1 MTGGLRNP
9 ACSCRLFVFT
19 PNATPQKNA
28 SEQEA
33 MMVSYTTES
42 IRNIALA
49 GHGAAGK
56 TMLVE
61 SILYHAGKLATPGA
75 VEKGNTVCDFD
86 PQEKAHQHSLDSAL
100 VNLDYQGAHIN
111 LIDTPGFPDFIGQA
125 LAVLP
130 AVETVAVVI
139 NAQSGIEAVTQR
151 LMERAVER
159 GQCRMIIVTKI
170 DAENLD
176 LPSLISQIQETFGR
190 ECLPIN
196 LPANNG
202 ASVVDCFFNPAGD
215 SDFSSVAATHSALI
229 DQVVEM
235 DEDLMAVYLEQGD
248 DLQPEQ
254 LHAPF
259 EKALR
264 EGHLIPICFVSART
278 GCGIKELLDIFVKL
292 LPNPLEGNPEP
303 FLKGEGAAAVELH
316 AVPDPKQHVIA
327 HVFKV
332 VIDPFIGKLGIFRIH
347 QGTITKDSQLLI
359 GDNRKPFKVSHLFHM
374 HGKEHPEVTSGI
386 PGDIC
391 AVAKIDDIHRD
402 VVLHDS
408 HHADEIRLRPLHFP
422 TPLFGLAIRA
432 ATRGD
437 EQKLSDTVHKLLE
450 EDPCLALEHNA
461 HTKQTVLRGLSDL
474 HLRLTLEKMQQRYNL
489 QVETQ
494 PPKIAYKET
503 VSQNAEGHHRHKKQ
517 TGGAGQFGEVFMRIE
532 PLPRDAG
539 FEFVSA
545 VVGGTIPTSFLP
557 AVEKGVREALQEG
570 ALAGYPMQD
579 VRAIAY
585 DGKYHPV
592 DSKEIAFVTA
602 GREAF
607 LDAVSKAKPIILE
620 PIVNLEVRTPGDC
633 VGAITGDL
641 SSRRGRIAGTDAAP
655 RGMSIIKAQV
665 PLAELDGYESQLK
678 SMTGGL
684 GSYNVE
690 LSHYDPAPSDIQ
702 QKLQTAHKKQQQD
715 G

>member
-1 MTGGLRNP
+1 
-9 ACSCRLFVFT
+9 
-19 PNATPQKNA
+19 
-28 SEQEA
+28 
-33 MMVSYTTES
+33 MVSYTTES

-56 TMLVE
+56 TTLVE
-61 SILYHAGKLATPGA
+61 SILHHAGKLPAPGA

-100 VNLDYQGAHIN
+100 VNLDYHDAHIN
-111 LIDTPGFPDFIGQA
+111 LIDTPGFPDFLGQA
-125 LAVLP
+125 IAVLP

-139 NAQSGIEAVTQR
+139 NAQTGIESVTQR
-151 LMERAVER
+151 IMERAGER
-159 GQCRMIIVTKI
+159 GQCRMIVVNKI
-170 DAENLD
+170 DAENLN
-176 LPSLISQIQETFGR
+176 LAGLVSQIQDSFGK

-196 LPANNG
+196 LPAKGG
-202 ASVVDCFFNPAGD
+202 AEVVDCFFNPVGD
-215 SDFSSVAATHSALI
+215 SDFSSVANAHSALI

-235 DEDLMAVYLEQGD
+235 DEELMALYLDQGE
-248 DLQPEQ
+248 DLQPNQ

-278 GCGIKELLDIFVKL
+278 GAGVKELLDVFVKL
-292 LPNPLEGNPEP
+292 LPNPTEGTPEP
-303 FLKGEGAAAVELH
+303 FLKGEGKTQQVYPA
-316 AVPDPKQHVIA
+316 PDPQQHVIA

-332 VIDPFIGKLGIFRIH
+332 VIDPFIGKLGIFRIY
-347 QGTITKDSQLLI
+347 QGTLNKDNQLYI
-359 GDNRKPFKVSHLFHM
+359 GDGRKPFKVSHLFHL
-374 HGKEHPEVTSGI
+374 HGKEHPEVMAGI

-391 AVAKIDDIHRD
+391 AVAKVDDIHRS

-408 HHADEIRLRPLHFP
+408 HDDDQIHPPPLRFP

-461 HTKQTVLRGLSDL
+461 HTKETVLRGLSDL
-474 HLRLTLEKMQQRYNL
+474 HLRITLEKMQQRYNL
-489 QVETQ
+489 QVETK

-517 TGGAGQFGEVFMRIE
+517 TGGAGQFGEVYMRIE

-539 FEFVSA
+539 FEFVSE

-570 ALAGYPMQD
+570 AIAGYPMQD

-592 DSKEIAFVTA
+592 DSKEIAFITA

-607 LDAVSKAKPIILE
+607 LDAVSKAKPLVLE
-620 PIVNLEVRTPGDC
+620 PIVNLQVRTPADS

-641 SSRRGRIAGTDAAP
+641 SSRRGRIAGTDAGP
-655 RGMSIIKAQV
+655 RGMSIINAQV
-665 PLAELDGYESQLK
+665 PLAELEGYESQLK
-678 SMTGGL
+678 SMTGGH
-684 GSYNVE
+684 GSYNIE
-690 LSHYDPAPSDIQ
+690 LSHYDPVPGDIQ
-702 QKLQTAHKKQQQD
+702 QKLQAAHKKQQEN
-715 G
+715 

>member
-1 MTGGLRNP
+1 
-9 ACSCRLFVFT
+9 
-19 PNATPQKNA
+19 
-28 SEQEA
+28 
-33 MMVSYTTES
+33 MVSYTTES
-42 IRNIALA
+42 IRNIALV
-49 GHGAAGK
+49 GHATAGK
-56 TMLVE
+56 TTLVE
-61 SILYHAGKLATPGA
+61 AILHHAGKLSAPGT

-86 PQEKAHQHSLDSAL
+86 PQEKTHQHSLDAAL
-100 VNLDYQGAHIN
+100 VHLDYQDTHIN

-125 LAVLP
+125 IAVLP

-139 NAQSGIEAVTQR
+139 NAQTGIEAVTQR
-151 LMERAVER
+151 MMERAAAR
-159 GQCRMIIVTKI
+159 RLCRMIVVNKI
-170 DAENLD
+170 DAENVD
-176 LPSLISQIQETFGR
+176 LPGLLDQIQETFGK

-196 LPANNG
+196 LPAKQG
-202 ASVVDCFFNPAGD
+202 ATVVDCFFNPSGD
-215 SDFSSVAATHSALI
+215 SDFSSVAAAHSALI
-229 DQVVEM
+229 DQVVEV
-235 DEDLMAVYLEQGD
+235 DEDLMTLYLEQGE

-254 LHAPF
+254 LHEPF

-278 GCGIKELLDIFVKL
+278 GAGLEDLLDTFTRL
-292 LPNPLEGNPEP
+292 LPNPTEGNPEP
-303 FLKGEGAAAVELH
+303 LIKEDGESIEELH
-316 AVPDPKQHVIA
+316 AIPDPQQHVVA

-332 VIDPFIGKLGIFRIH
+332 LIDPFIGKLGIFRIH
-347 QGTITKDSQLLI
+347 QGTITKDSQLFI
-359 GDNRKPFKVSHLFHM
+359 GDGRKPFKVSHLFQL
-374 HGKEHPEVTSGI
+374 HGKEHPEIATGI

-408 HHADEIRLRPLHFP
+408 HDEDQIHLQPLRFP

-437 EQKLSDTVHKLLE
+437 EQKLSDTLHKLLE
-450 EDPCLALEHNA
+450 EDPCLALEHNT
-461 HTKQTVLRGLSDL
+461 HTKETVLRGLSDL
-474 HLRLTLEKMQQRYNL
+474 HLRITLEKMQQRYNL
-489 QVETQ
+489 HVETK

-503 VSQNAEGHHRHKKQ
+503 IGQNAEGHHRHKKQ

-545 VVGGTIPTSFLP
+545 VVGGTIPTSLLP

-570 ALAGYPMQD
+570 AVAGYPMQD

-607 LDAVSKAKPIILE
+607 LDAVSKAKPIVLE
-620 PIVNLEVRTPGDC
+620 PIVNLEVRAPADC

-641 SSRRGRIAGTDAAP
+641 SSRRGRIAGTDAGP
-655 RGMSIIKAQV
+655 RGMSVINAQV

-678 SMTGGL
+678 SMTGGH
-684 GSYNVE
+684 GSYNIE
-690 LSHYDPAPSDIQ
+690 LSHYDPVPTDIQ
-702 QKLQTAHKKQQQD
+702 QKLQALYQKEKQES
-715 G
+715 

>member
-1 MTGGLRNP
+1 
-9 ACSCRLFVFT
+9 
-19 PNATPQKNA
+19 
-28 SEQEA
+28 
-33 MMVSYTTES
+33 MVTYTTES

-56 TMLVE
+56 TTLVE
-61 SILYHAGKLATPGA
+61 SILFHASKLATPGA
-75 VEKGNTVCDFD
+75 VERGNTVCDFD
-86 PQEKAHQHSLDSAL
+86 PQEKAHQHSLDAAL
-100 VNLDYQGAHIN
+100 VNLDHHGAHIN

-125 LAVLP
+125 LAALP

-139 NAQSGIEAVTQR
+139 NAQTGVEAVTQR
-151 LMERAVER
+151 LMERATER
-159 GQCRMIIVTKI
+159 RQCRMIIVNKI

-176 LPSLISQIQETFGR
+176 LPGLLEQIQETFGR

-196 LPANNG
+196 LPANNA
-202 ASVVDCFFNPAGD
+202 ASVVDCFFNPSGD
-215 SDFSSVAATHSALI
+215 ADFSSVAAAHSALI

-235 DEDLMAVYLEQGD
+235 DEDLMTLYLEQGEV
-248 DLQPEQ
+248 QPDQ

-278 GCGIKELLDIFVKL
+278 GAGVKDLLEIFVKL

-303 FLKGEGAAAVELH
+303 FLKGEGGHVEELAAI
-316 AVPDPKQHVIA
+316 PDPNQPAIA

-332 VIDPFIGKLGIFRIH
+332 LIDPFIGKLGIFRIH
-347 QGTITKDSQLLI
+347 QGTITKESQLFI
-359 GDNRKPFKVSHLFHM
+359 GDNRKPFKVNHLFQM
-374 HGKEHPEVTSGI
+374 HGKEHPEVAAGI

-402 VVLHDS
+402 VVLHDAQDDNQL
-408 HHADEIRLRPLHFP
+408 HLRPLHFP

-450 EDPCLALEHNA
+450 EDPCLSLEHNT

-474 HLRLTLEKMQQRYNL
+474 HLRITLEKMQQRYNL

-503 VSQNAEGHHRHKKQ
+503 ISQNAEGHHRHKKQ

-570 ALAGYPMQD
+570 AIAGYPMQD

-607 LDAVSKAKPIILE
+607 LDAVSKAKPIVLE
-620 PIVNLEVRTPGDC
+620 PIVNLEVRAPGDC

-641 SSRRGRIAGTDAAP
+641 SSRRGRIAGTDAGP

-665 PLAELDGYESQLK
+665 PMAELDGYESQLK

-684 GSYNVE
+684 GSYGVE
-690 LSHYDPAPSDIQ
+690 LSHYDPVPADIQ
-702 QKLQTAHKKQQQD
+702 QKLHSVYKKQQES
-715 G
+715 

>member
-1 MTGGLRNP
+1 
-9 ACSCRLFVFT
+9 
-19 PNATPQKNA
+19 
-28 SEQEA
+28 
-33 MMVSYTTES
+33 MVSYTTES
-42 IRNIALA
+42 IRNIALV
-49 GHGAAGK
+49 GHGVAGK
-56 TMLVE
+56 TTLVE
-61 SILYHAGKLATPGA
+61 SILYHAGKLAAPGA

-86 PQEKAHQHSLDSAL
+86 PQEKMHQHSLDTAL
-100 VNLDYQGAHIN
+100 ACFDHAGIHVN

-125 LAVLP
+125 IAVLP

-139 NAQSGIEAVTQR
+139 NAQTGIEAVTQR
-151 LMERAVER
+151 LMERAAER
-159 GQCRMIIVTKI
+159 QQCRMIIVNKI
-170 DAENLD
+170 DAENVD
-176 LPSLISQIQETFGR
+176 LPGLVEQIQDTFGR

-196 LPANNG
+196 LPAQNST
-202 ASVVDCFFNPAGD
+202 SVVDCFFNPAGN

-235 DEDLMAVYLEQGD
+235 DEDLMALYLEQGE

-278 GCGIKELLDIFVKL
+278 GTGVRELLDVFAHL
-292 LPNPLEGNPEP
+292 LPNPTEGNPEP
-303 FLKGEGAAAVELH
+303 FLKGESAEELH
-316 AVPDPKQHVIA
+316 AIPDPQQHVIA

-347 QGTITKDSQLLI
+347 QGTITKDSSLFI
-359 GDNRKPFKVSHLFHM
+359 GDGRKPFKVSHLFQI
-374 HGKEHPEVTSGI
+374 HGKEHPEIAAGV

-408 HHADEIRLRPLHFP
+408 HDEDQIHIRPLHFP
-422 TPLFGLAIRA
+422 VPLFGLAIRA

-437 EQKLSDTVHKLLE
+437 EQKLSDTIHKLLE
-450 EDPCLALEHNA
+450 EDPCLSLEHNA
-461 HTKQTVLRGLSDL
+461 HTKETVLRGLSEL
-474 HLRLTLEKMQQRYNL
+474 HLRMTLEKMQQRYNL
-489 QVETQ
+489 HVETK

-503 VSQNAEGHHRHKKQ
+503 ISQGAEGHHRHKKQ

-539 FEFVSA
+539 FEFVSE

-570 ALAGYPMQD
+570 AVAGYPMQD

-607 LDAVSKAKPIILE
+607 LDAVSKARPIVLE
-620 PIVNLEVRTPGDC
+620 PIVNLDVRAPADC
-633 VGAITGDL
+633 VGTITGDL
-641 SSRRGRIAGTDAAP
+641 SSRRGRIAGTDAGP
-655 RGMSIIKAQV
+655 RGLSIIKAQV
-665 PLAELDGYESQLK
+665 PLAELEGYESQLK

-684 GSYNVE
+684 GSYSIE
-690 LSHYDPAPSDIQ
+690 LSHYDPVPGDIQ
-702 QKLQTAHKKQQQD
+702 QKLHALYQKQLES
-715 G
+715 

>member
-1 MTGGLRNP
+1 
-9 ACSCRLFVFT
+9 
-19 PNATPQKNA
+19 
-28 SEQEA
+28 

-42 IRNIALA
+42 IRNIALV
-49 GHGAAGK
+49 GHGASGK
-56 TMLVE
+56 TTLVE
-61 SILYHAGKLATPGA
+61 SILHQIGKLPAPGS

-86 PQEKAHQHSLDSAL
+86 PQEKVHQHSLDSAL
-100 VNLDYQGAHIN
+100 VHFDCSGARIN
-111 LIDTPGFPDFIGQA
+111 LIDTPGFADFLGQA
-125 LAVLP
+125 IAVLP

-139 NAQSGIEAVTQR
+139 NAQTGIEAITQR
-151 LMERAVER
+151 IMERASER
-159 GQCRMIIVTKI
+159 RQCRMIIVNKI

-176 LPSLISQIQETFGR
+176 LAGLVGQIQEGFGK

-196 LPANNG
+196 LPAGGG
-202 ASVVDCFFNPAGD
+202 ARVVDCFFNPAGD
-215 SDFSSVAATHSALI
+215 SDFSSVASAHSALI

-235 DEDLMAVYLEQGD
+235 DEELMALYLDQGE

-278 GCGIKELLDIFVKL
+278 GAGVKELLDIFVKL
-292 LPNPLEGNPEP
+292 LPNPTEANPEP
-303 FLKGEGAAAVELH
+303 FLKGAANPELLH
-316 AVPDPKQHVIA
+316 CAPDPGKHLVA

-332 VIDPFIGKLGIFRIH
+332 LIDPFIGKLGIFRIH
-347 QGTITKDSQLLI
+347 QGTLNKDSQLYI
-359 GDNRKPFKVSHLFHM
+359 GDGRKPFKVSHLFHV
-374 HGKEHPEVTSGI
+374 HGKEHPEVTTGI

-391 AVAKIDDIHRD
+391 AVAKVDEIHRG

-408 HHADEIRLRPLHFP
+408 HDEDQIQPSPLRFP
-422 TPLFGLAIRA
+422 IPLFGLAIRA

-437 EQKLSDTVHKLLE
+437 EQKLSDTVNKLLE
-450 EDPCLALEHNA
+450 EDPCLTLEHNT
-461 HTKQTVLRGLSDL
+461 HTKETVLRGLSDL
-474 HLRLTLEKMQQRYNL
+474 HLRITLEKMQQRYNL
-489 QVETQ
+489 QVETK

-503 VSQNAEGHHRHKKQ
+503 VSQKAEGHHRHKKQ

-570 ALAGYPMQD
+570 AIAGYPMQD

-592 DSKEIAFVTA
+592 DSKEIAFITA

-607 LDAVSKAKPIILE
+607 LDAVSKAKAIVLE
-620 PIVNLEVRTPGDC
+620 PIVNLEVRTPADS

-641 SSRRGRIAGTDAAP
+641 SSRRGRIAGTDAGP
-655 RGMSIIKAQV
+655 RGMSIINAQV
-665 PLAELDGYESQLK
+665 PLAELEGYESQLK
-678 SMTGGL
+678 SMTGGH
-684 GSYNVE
+684 GAYSIE
-690 LSHYDPAPSDIQ
+690 LSHYDPVPGDIQ
-702 QKLQTAHKKQQQD
+702 QKLQAAYKKQQES
-715 G
+715 

>member
-1 MTGGLRNP
+1 MI
-9 ACSCRLFVFT
+9 
-19 PNATPQKNA
+19 
-28 SEQEA
+28 
-33 MMVSYTTES
+33 SYTTES
-42 IRNIALA
+42 IRNIALT

-56 TMLVE
+56 TTLVE
-61 SILYHAGKLATPGA
+61 SILYHAGKLAALGA

-86 PQEKAHQHSLDSAL
+86 PQEKVHQHSLDAAL
-100 VNLDYQGAHIN
+100 VNFDYQGAHIN
-111 LIDTPGFPDFIGQA
+111 LIDTPGFTDFIGQA
-125 LAVLP
+125 IAVLP
-130 AVETVAVVI
+130 AVETVALVI
-139 NAQSGIEAVTQR
+139 NAQTGIEAMTQR
-151 LMERAVER
+151 MMERAAER
-159 GQCRMIIVTKI
+159 RQCRMIIINKI

-176 LPSLISQIQETFGR
+176 LPGLLSQIQDSFGK

-196 LPANNG
+196 LPANGG
-202 ASVVDCFFNPAGD
+202 AGVVDCFFNPAGD
-215 SDFSSVAATHSALI
+215 SDFSSVAAAHSALI

-248 DLQPEQ
+248 DLQPDQ

-278 GCGIKELLDIFVKL
+278 GAGVKELLNIFAKL

-303 FLKGEGAAAVELH
+303 LVKGDGAVIEEFPAI
-316 AVPDPKQHVIA
+316 PDPKQHAVA

-332 VIDPFIGKLGIFRIH
+332 LIDPFIGKLGIFRIH
-347 QGTITKDSQLLI
+347 QGSITKDSQLLI
-359 GDNRKPFKVSHLFHM
+359 GDGRKPFKVNHLFQL
-374 HGKEHPEVTSGI
+374 HGKEHPEIAIGI

-391 AVAKIDDIHRD
+391 AVAKVDEIHRD
-402 VVLHDS
+402 VVLHES
-408 HHADEIRLRPLHFP
+408 HDEDEIHLRPSRFP

-450 EDPCLALEHNA
+450 EDPCLALEHNT
-461 HTKQTVLRGLSDL
+461 HTKETVLRGLSDL
-474 HLRLTLEKMQQRYNL
+474 HLRLTLEKMQQRYNI
-489 QVETQ
+489 QVETK

-503 VSQNAEGHHRHKKQ
+503 IGQMAEGHHRHKKQ
-517 TGGAGQFGEVFMRIE
+517 TGGAGQFGEVYLRVE
-532 PLPRDAG
+532 PLPRNAG

-570 ALAGYPMQD
+570 VIAGYPVQD
-579 VRAIAY
+579 VRAIAT

-592 DSKEIAFVTA
+592 DSKEIAFITA

-607 LDAVSKAKPIILE
+607 FDAVAKARPLVLE
-620 PIVNLEVRTPGDC
+620 PIVNLEVRTPADC
-633 VGAITGDL
+633 VGGITGDL
-641 SSRRGRIAGTDAAP
+641 SSRRGRIAGTDAGP

-678 SMTGGL
+678 SMTGGH
-684 GSYNVE
+684 GSYSVE
-690 LSHYDPAPSDIQ
+690 LSHYDPVPGDIQ
-702 QKLQTAHKKQQQD
+702 QKLQAAYKKQQQE

>member
-1 MTGGLRNP
+1 
-9 ACSCRLFVFT
+9 
-19 PNATPQKNA
+19 
-28 SEQEA
+28 
-33 MMVSYTTES
+33 MVSYTTES
-42 IRNIALA
+42 IRNIALV
-49 GHGAAGK
+49 GHATAGK
-56 TMLVE
+56 TTLVE
-61 SILYHAGKLATPGA
+61 AILHHAGKLSAPGT

-86 PQEKAHQHSLDSAL
+86 PQEKTHQHSLDAAL
-100 VNLDYQGAHIN
+100 VNLDYQDTHIN

-125 LAVLP
+125 IAVLP

-139 NAQSGIEAVTQR
+139 NAQTGIEAVTQR
-151 LMERAVER
+151 MMERAAAR
-159 GQCRMIIVTKI
+159 RLCRMIVVNKI
-170 DAENLD
+170 DAENVD
-176 LPSLISQIQETFGR
+176 LPGLLDQIQETFGK

-196 LPANNG
+196 LPAKQG
-202 ASVVDCFFNPAGD
+202 ATVVDCFFNPSGD
-215 SDFSSVAATHSALI
+215 SDFSSVAAAHSALI
-229 DQVVEM
+229 DQVVEV
-235 DEDLMAVYLEQGD
+235 DEDLMTLYLEQGE

-254 LHAPF
+254 LHEPF

-278 GCGIKELLDIFVKL
+278 GAGLEDLLDTFTRL
-292 LPNPLEGNPEP
+292 LPNPTEGNPEP
-303 FLKGEGAAAVELH
+303 LLKGDGESVEELH
-316 AVPDPKQHVIA
+316 AIPDPQQHVVA

-332 VIDPFIGKLGIFRIH
+332 LIDPFIGKLGIFRIH
-347 QGTITKDSQLLI
+347 QGTITKDSQLFI
-359 GDNRKPFKVSHLFHM
+359 GDSRKPFKVSHLFQL
-374 HGKEHPEVTSGI
+374 HGKEHPEIATGI

-408 HHADEIRLRPLHFP
+408 HDEDKTHLQPLRFP

-437 EQKLSDTVHKLLE
+437 EQKLSDTLHKLLE
-450 EDPCLALEHNA
+450 EDPCLALEHNT
-461 HTKQTVLRGLSDL
+461 HTKETVLRGLSDL
-474 HLRLTLEKMQQRYNL
+474 HLRITLEKMQQRYNL
-489 QVETQ
+489 HVETK

-503 VSQNAEGHHRHKKQ
+503 IGQNAEGHHRHKKQ

-545 VVGGTIPTSFLP
+545 VVGGTIPTSLLP

-570 ALAGYPMQD
+570 AVAGYPMQD

-607 LDAVSKAKPIILE
+607 LDAVSKAKPIVLE
-620 PIVNLEVRTPGDC
+620 PIVNLEVRAPADC

-641 SSRRGRIAGTDAAP
+641 SSRRGRIAGTDAGP
-655 RGMSIIKAQV
+655 RGMSVINAQV

-678 SMTGGL
+678 SMTGGH
-684 GSYNVE
+684 GSYNIE
-690 LSHYDPAPSDIQ
+690 LSHYDPVPTDIQ
-702 QKLQTAHKKQQQD
+702 QKLQALYQKEKQES
-715 G
+715 

>member
-1 MTGGLRNP
+1 
-9 ACSCRLFVFT
+9 
-19 PNATPQKNA
+19 
-28 SEQEA
+28 
-33 MMVSYTTES
+33 MVSYTTES
-42 IRNIALA
+42 IRNIALV
-49 GHGAAGK
+49 GHGASGK
-56 TMLVE
+56 TTLVE
-61 SILYHAGKLATPGA
+61 SILHQIGKLPAPGS

-86 PQEKAHQHSLDSAL
+86 PQEKVHQHSLDSAL
-100 VNLDYQGAHIN
+100 VHFDCSGARIN
-111 LIDTPGFPDFIGQA
+111 LIDTPGFADFLGQA
-125 LAVLP
+125 IAVLP

-139 NAQSGIEAVTQR
+139 NAQTGIEAITQR
-151 LMERAVER
+151 IMERASER
-159 GQCRMIIVTKI
+159 RQCRMIIVNKI

-176 LPSLISQIQETFGR
+176 LAGLVGQIQEGFGK

-196 LPANNG
+196 LPAGGG
-202 ASVVDCFFNPAGD
+202 ARVVDCFFNPAGD
-215 SDFSSVAATHSALI
+215 SDFSSVASAHSALI

-235 DEDLMAVYLEQGD
+235 DEELMALYLDQGE

-278 GCGIKELLDIFVKL
+278 GAGVKELLDIFVKL
-292 LPNPLEGNPEP
+292 LPNPTEANPEP
-303 FLKGEGAAAVELH
+303 FLKGAANPELLH
-316 AVPDPKQHVIA
+316 CAPDPGKHLVA

-332 VIDPFIGKLGIFRIH
+332 LIDPFIGKLGIFRIH
-347 QGTITKDSQLLI
+347 QGTLNKDSQLYI
-359 GDNRKPFKVSHLFHM
+359 GDGRKPFKVSHLFHV
-374 HGKEHPEVTSGI
+374 HGKEHPEVTTGI

-391 AVAKIDDIHRD
+391 AVAKVDEIHRG

-408 HHADEIRLRPLHFP
+408 HDEDQIQPSPLRFP
-422 TPLFGLAIRA
+422 IPLFGLAIRA

-437 EQKLSDTVHKLLE
+437 EQKLSDTVNKLLE
-450 EDPCLALEHNA
+450 EDPCLTLEHNT
-461 HTKQTVLRGLSDL
+461 HTKETVLRGLSDL
-474 HLRLTLEKMQQRYNL
+474 HLRITLEKMQQRYNL
-489 QVETQ
+489 QVETK

-503 VSQNAEGHHRHKKQ
+503 VSQKAEGHHRHKKQ

-570 ALAGYPMQD
+570 AIAGYPMQD

-592 DSKEIAFVTA
+592 DSKEIAFITA

-607 LDAVSKAKPIILE
+607 LDAVSKAKAIVLE
-620 PIVNLEVRTPGDC
+620 PIVNLEVRTPADS

-641 SSRRGRIAGTDAAP
+641 SSRRGRIAGTDAGP
-655 RGMSIIKAQV
+655 RGMSIINAQV
-665 PLAELDGYESQLK
+665 PLAELEGYESQLK
-678 SMTGGL
+678 SMTGGH
-684 GSYNVE
+684 GAYSIE
-690 LSHYDPAPSDIQ
+690 LSHYDPVPGDIQ
-702 QKLQTAHKKQQQD
+702 QKLQAAYKKQQES
-715 G
+715 

>member
-1 MTGGLRNP
+1 
-9 ACSCRLFVFT
+9 
-19 PNATPQKNA
+19 
-28 SEQEA
+28 
-33 MMVSYTTES
+33 MVSYTTES
-42 IRNIALA
+42 IRNIALV
-49 GHGAAGK
+49 GHATAGK
-56 TMLVE
+56 TTLVE
-61 SILYHAGKLATPGA
+61 AILHHAGKLSAPGT

-86 PQEKAHQHSLDSAL
+86 PQEKTHQHSLDAAL
-100 VNLDYQGAHIN
+100 VNLDYQDTHIN

-125 LAVLP
+125 IAVLP
-130 AVETVAVVI
+130 SVETVAVVI
-139 NAQSGIEAVTQR
+139 NAQTGIEAVTQR
-151 LMERAVER
+151 MMERAAAR
-159 GQCRMIIVTKI
+159 RLCRMIVVNKI
-170 DAENLD
+170 DAENVD
-176 LPSLISQIQETFGR
+176 LPGLLDQIQETFGK

-196 LPANNG
+196 LPAKQG
-202 ASVVDCFFNPAGD
+202 ATVVDCFFNPSGD
-215 SDFSSVAATHSALI
+215 SDFSSVAAAHSALI
-229 DQVVEM
+229 DQVVEV
-235 DEDLMAVYLEQGD
+235 DEDLMTLYLEQGE

-254 LHAPF
+254 LHEPF

-278 GCGIKELLDIFVKL
+278 GAGLEDLLDTFTRL
-292 LPNPLEGNPEP
+292 LPNPTEGNPEP
-303 FLKGEGAAAVELH
+303 LLKGDGESVEELH
-316 AVPDPKQHVIA
+316 AIPDPQQHVVA

-332 VIDPFIGKLGIFRIH
+332 LIDPFIGKLGIFRIH
-347 QGTITKDSQLLI
+347 QGTITKDSQLFI
-359 GDNRKPFKVSHLFHM
+359 GDGRKPFKVSHLFQL
-374 HGKEHPEVTSGI
+374 HGKEHPEIATGI

-408 HHADEIRLRPLHFP
+408 HDEDQIHLQPLRFP

-437 EQKLSDTVHKLLE
+437 EQKLSDTLHKLLE
-450 EDPCLALEHNA
+450 EDPCLALEHNT
-461 HTKQTVLRGLSDL
+461 HTKETVLRGLSDL
-474 HLRLTLEKMQQRYNL
+474 HLRITLEKMQQRYNL
-489 QVETQ
+489 HVETK

-503 VSQNAEGHHRHKKQ
+503 IGQNAEGHHRHKKQ

-545 VVGGTIPTSFLP
+545 VVGGTIPTSLLP

-570 ALAGYPMQD
+570 AVAGYPMQD

-607 LDAVSKAKPIILE
+607 LDAVSKAKPIVLE
-620 PIVNLEVRTPGDC
+620 PIVNLEVRAPADC

-641 SSRRGRIAGTDAAP
+641 SSRRGRIAGTDAGP
-655 RGMSIIKAQV
+655 RGMSVINAQV

-678 SMTGGL
+678 SMTGGH
-684 GSYNVE
+684 GSYNIE
-690 LSHYDPAPSDIQ
+690 LSHYDPVPPDIQ
-702 QKLQTAHKKQQQD
+702 QKLQALYQKEKQES
-715 G
+715 

>member
-1 MTGGLRNP
+1 
-9 ACSCRLFVFT
+9 
-19 PNATPQKNA
+19 
-28 SEQEA
+28 
-33 MMVSYTTES
+33 MVSYPTES
-42 IRNIALA
+42 IRNIALL

-56 TMLVE
+56 TTLVE
-61 SILYHAGKLATPGA
+61 SILYHAGKLPALGT

-86 PQEKAHQHSLDSAL
+86 PQEKTHQHSLDSAL
-100 VNLDYQGAHIN
+100 VNFDYNGAHVN
-111 LIDTPGFPDFIGQA
+111 LIDTPGFPDFFGQA
-125 LAVLP
+125 IAVLP
-130 AVETVAVVI
+130 AVETAAVVV
-139 NAQSGIEAVTQR
+139 NAQTGLEAITQR
-151 LMERAVER
+151 AMERAGER
-159 GQCRMIIVTKI
+159 QQCRMIIINKI
-170 DAENLD
+170 DAENVD
-176 LPSLISQIQETFGR
+176 LAGLLRQIQDTFGK

-196 LPANNG
+196 LPAG
-202 ASVVDCFFNPAGD
+202 GGTRVVDCFFNPAGE
-215 SDFSSVAATHSALI
+215 SDFSDVATAHSALI
-229 DQVVEM
+229 DQVVEV
-235 DEDLMAVYLEQGD
+235 DEELMALYLEQGA
-248 DLQPEQ
+248 DLQPAQ

-264 EGHLIPICFVSART
+264 EGHLIPVCFVSART
-278 GCGIKELLDIFVKL
+278 GAGVKELLDIFTHL
-292 LPNPLEGNPEP
+292 LPNPTEGNPEP
-303 FLKGEGAAAVELH
+303 FLKGSGDAVQEIYPTPNPQQH
-316 AVPDPKQHVIA
+316 AVA

-332 VIDPFIGKLGIFRIH
+332 LIDPFIGKLGIFRIY
-347 QGTITKDSQLLI
+347 QGTITKDSQLFI
-359 GDNRKPFKVSHLFHM
+359 GDGRKPFKVNHLFHI
-374 HGKEHPEVTSGI
+374 HGKEHPEVAVGI
-386 PGDIC
+386 PGDLC
-391 AVAKIDDIHRD
+391 AVAKVDDIHRN
-402 VVLHDS
+402 VILHDS
-408 HHADEIRLRPLHFP
+408 HDEDEIHPSSMRFP

-437 EQKLSDTVHKLLE
+437 EQKLSDTVNKLLE

-461 HTKQTVLRGLSDL
+461 HTKETVLRGVSDL
-474 HLRLTLEKMQQRYNL
+474 HLRITLEKMQQRYNL
-489 QVETQ
+489 HVETK

-503 VSQNAEGHHRHKKQ
+503 ISQNAEGHHRHKKQ

-570 ALAGYPMQD
+570 AIAGYPLQD

-607 LDAVSKAKPIILE
+607 LDAVSKARPLILE
-620 PIVNLEVRTPGDC
+620 PIVNLEVRSPADC

-641 SSRRGRIAGTDAAP
+641 SSRRGRIAGTDAGP
-655 RGMSIIKAQV
+655 RGMSIINAQV

-678 SMTGGL
+678 SMTGGH
-684 GSYNVE
+684 GSYNIE
-690 LSHYDPAPSDIQ
+690 LSHYDPVPGDIQ
-702 QKLQTAHKKQQQD
+702 QKLQAAHKKQQQE

>member
-1 MTGGLRNP
+1 
-9 ACSCRLFVFT
+9 
-19 PNATPQKNA
+19 
-28 SEQEA
+28 
-33 MMVSYTTES
+33 MVSYTTES
-42 IRNIALA
+42 IRNIALV

-56 TMLVE
+56 TTLAE
-61 SILYHAGKLATPGA
+61 SILFHAGKLATPGA

-86 PQEKAHQHSLDSAL
+86 PQEKAHQHSLDAAL
-100 VNLDYQGAHIN
+100 VHLDYNDTHIN
-111 LIDTPGFPDFIGQA
+111 LIDTPGFPDFMGQA

-139 NAQSGIEAVTQR
+139 NAQSGIEALTQR
-151 LMERAVER
+151 MMERAAER
-159 GQCRMIIVTKI
+159 RQCRMIIVNKI

-176 LPSLISQIQETFGR
+176 LPALVEQIQETFGR

-196 LPANNG
+196 LPTQG
-202 ASVVDCFFNPAGD
+202 GTGVVDCFFNPAGA
-215 SDFSSVAATHSALI
+215 SDFSSVADAHSALI

-235 DEDLMAVYLEQGD
+235 DEELMALYLEQGE

-254 LHAPF
+254 LHGPF

-264 EGHLIPICFVSART
+264 EGHLIPICFVSARS
-278 GCGIKELLDIFVKL
+278 GAGIKELLDVFVKL

-303 FLKGEGAAAVELH
+303 FLKGDGDQAVELT
-316 AVPDPKQHVIA
+316 ALPDPNQHVIA

-332 VIDPFIGKLGIFRIH
+332 LIDPFIGKLGIFRIH
-347 QGTITKDSQLLI
+347 QGTITKDSQLFI
-359 GDNRKPFKVSHLFHM
+359 GDGRKPFKVSHLFQV
-374 HGKEHPEVTSGI
+374 HGKEHPEVAAGI

-408 HHADEIRLRPLHFP
+408 HDEDQLYLRPLHFP

-432 ATRGD
+432 AARGD
-437 EQKLSDTVHKLLE
+437 EQKLSDTVNKLLE
-450 EDPCLALEHNA
+450 EDPCLSLEHNT

-474 HLRLTLEKMQQRYNL
+474 HLRITLEKMQQRYNL
-489 QVETQ
+489 HVETQ

-570 ALAGYPMQD
+570 AIAGYPMQD

-620 PIVNLEVRTPGDC
+620 PIVNLEVRAPGDC

-641 SSRRGRIAGTDAAP
+641 SSRRGRIAGTDAGP
-655 RGMSIIKAQV
+655 RGISIIKAQA

-684 GSYNVE
+684 GSYSVE
-690 LSHYDPAPSDIQ
+690 LSHYDPVPADIQ
-702 QKLQTAHKKQQQD
+702 QKLHSAYKKQQES
-715 G
+715 

>member
-1 MTGGLRNP
+1 
-9 ACSCRLFVFT
+9 
-19 PNATPQKNA
+19 
-28 SEQEA
+28 
-33 MMVSYTTES
+33 MVSYTTES
-42 IRNIALA
+42 IRNIALV
-49 GHGAAGK
+49 GHATAGK
-56 TMLVE
+56 TTLVE
-61 SILYHAGKLATPGA
+61 AILHHAGKLSAPGT

-86 PQEKAHQHSLDSAL
+86 PQEKTHQHSLDAAL
-100 VNLDYQGAHIN
+100 VNLDHQDTHIN

-125 LAVLP
+125 IAVLP

-139 NAQSGIEAVTQR
+139 NAQTGIEAVTQR
-151 LMERAVER
+151 MMERAAAR
-159 GQCRMIIVTKI
+159 RLCRMIVVNKI
-170 DAENLD
+170 DAENVD
-176 LPSLISQIQETFGR
+176 LPGLLDQIQETFGK

-196 LPANNG
+196 LPAKQG
-202 ASVVDCFFNPAGD
+202 ATVVDCFFNPSGD
-215 SDFSSVAATHSALI
+215 SDFSSVAAAHSALI
-229 DQVVEM
+229 DQVVEV
-235 DEDLMAVYLEQGD
+235 DEDLMTLYLEQGE

-254 LHAPF
+254 LHEPF

-278 GCGIKELLDIFVKL
+278 GAGLEDLLDTFTRL
-292 LPNPLEGNPEP
+292 LPNPTEGNPEP
-303 FLKGEGAAAVELH
+303 LLKGDGESVEELH
-316 AVPDPKQHVIA
+316 AIPDPQQHVVA

-332 VIDPFIGKLGIFRIH
+332 LIDPFIGKLGIFRIH
-347 QGTITKDSQLLI
+347 QGTITKDSQLFI
-359 GDNRKPFKVSHLFHM
+359 GDGRKPFKVSHLFQL
-374 HGKEHPEVTSGI
+374 HGKEHPEIATGI

-408 HHADEIRLRPLHFP
+408 HDEDKIHLQPLRFP

-437 EQKLSDTVHKLLE
+437 EQKLSDTLHKLLE
-450 EDPCLALEHNA
+450 EDPCLALEHNT
-461 HTKQTVLRGLSDL
+461 HTKETVLRGLSDL
-474 HLRLTLEKMQQRYNL
+474 HLRITLEKMQQRYNL
-489 QVETQ
+489 HVETK

-503 VSQNAEGHHRHKKQ
+503 IGQNAEGHHRHKKQ

-545 VVGGTIPTSFLP
+545 VVGGTIPTSLLP

-570 ALAGYPMQD
+570 AVAGYPMQD

-607 LDAVSKAKPIILE
+607 LDAVSKAKPIVLE
-620 PIVNLEVRTPGDC
+620 PIVNLEVRAPADC

-641 SSRRGRIAGTDAAP
+641 SSRRGRIAGTDAGP
-655 RGMSIIKAQV
+655 RGMSVINAQV

-678 SMTGGL
+678 SMTGGH
-684 GSYNVE
+684 GSYNIE
-690 LSHYDPAPSDIQ
+690 LSHYDPVPTDIQ
-702 QKLQTAHKKQQQD
+702 QKLQALYQKEKQES
-715 G
+715 

>member
-1 MTGGLRNP
+1 
-9 ACSCRLFVFT
+9 
-19 PNATPQKNA
+19 
-28 SEQEA
+28 

-42 IRNIALA
+42 IRNIALV
-49 GHGAAGK
+49 GHATAGK
-56 TMLVE
+56 TTLVE
-61 SILYHAGKLATPGA
+61 AILHHAGKLSAPGT

-86 PQEKAHQHSLDSAL
+86 PQEKTHQHSLDAAL
-100 VNLDYQGAHIN
+100 VNLDYQDTHIN

-125 LAVLP
+125 IAVLP

-139 NAQSGIEAVTQR
+139 NAQTGIEAVTQR
-151 LMERAVER
+151 MMERAAAR
-159 GQCRMIIVTKI
+159 RLCRMIVVNKI
-170 DAENLD
+170 DAENVD
-176 LPSLISQIQETFGR
+176 LPGLLDQIQETFGK

-196 LPANNG
+196 LPAKQG
-202 ASVVDCFFNPAGD
+202 ATVVDCFFNPSGD
-215 SDFSSVAATHSALI
+215 SDFSSVAAAHSALI
-229 DQVVEM
+229 DQVVEV
-235 DEDLMAVYLEQGD
+235 DEDLMTLYLEQGE

-254 LHAPF
+254 LHEPF

-278 GCGIKELLDIFVKL
+278 GAGLEDLLDTFTRL
-292 LPNPLEGNPEP
+292 LPNPTEGNPEP
-303 FLKGEGAAAVELH
+303 LIKDDGESVEELH
-316 AVPDPKQHVIA
+316 AIPDPHQHVVA

-332 VIDPFIGKLGIFRIH
+332 LIDPFIGKLGIFRIH
-347 QGTITKDSQLLI
+347 QGTITKDSQLFI
-359 GDNRKPFKVSHLFHM
+359 GDGRKPFKVSHLFQL
-374 HGKEHPEVTSGI
+374 HGKEHPEITTGI

-408 HHADEIRLRPLHFP
+408 HDEDQIHLQPLRFP

-437 EQKLSDTVHKLLE
+437 EQKLSDTLHKLLE
-450 EDPCLALEHNA
+450 EDPCLALEHNT
-461 HTKQTVLRGLSDL
+461 HTKETVLRGLSDL
-474 HLRLTLEKMQQRYNL
+474 HLRITLEKMQQRYNL
-489 QVETQ
+489 HVETK

-503 VSQNAEGHHRHKKQ
+503 IGQNAEGHHRHKKQ

-545 VVGGTIPTSFLP
+545 VVGGTIPTSLLP

-570 ALAGYPMQD
+570 AVAGYPMQD

-607 LDAVSKAKPIILE
+607 LDAVSKAKPIVLE
-620 PIVNLEVRTPGDC
+620 PIVNLEVRAPADC

-641 SSRRGRIAGTDAAP
+641 SSRRGRIAGTDAGP
-655 RGMSIIKAQV
+655 RGMSVINAQV

-678 SMTGGL
+678 SMTGGH
-684 GSYNVE
+684 GSYNIE
-690 LSHYDPAPSDIQ
+690 LSHYDPVPTDIQ
-702 QKLQTAHKKQQQD
+702 QKLQALYQKEKQES
-715 G
+715 

>member
-1 MTGGLRNP
+1 
-9 ACSCRLFVFT
+9 
-19 PNATPQKNA
+19 
-28 SEQEA
+28 
-33 MMVSYTTES
+33 MVSYTTES
-42 IRNIALA
+42 IRNIALV
-49 GHGAAGK
+49 GHATAGK
-56 TMLVE
+56 TTLVE
-61 SILYHAGKLATPGA
+61 AILHHAGKLSAPGT

-86 PQEKAHQHSLDSAL
+86 PQEKTHQHSLDAAL
-100 VNLDYQGAHIN
+100 VNLDYQDTHIN

-125 LAVLP
+125 IAVLP

-139 NAQSGIEAVTQR
+139 NAQTGIEAVTQR
-151 LMERAVER
+151 MMERAAAR
-159 GQCRMIIVTKI
+159 RLCRMIVVNKI
-170 DAENLD
+170 DAENVD
-176 LPSLISQIQETFGR
+176 LPGLLDQIQETFGK

-196 LPANNG
+196 LPAKQG
-202 ASVVDCFFNPAGD
+202 ATVVDCFFNPSGD
-215 SDFSSVAATHSALI
+215 SDFSSAAAAHSALI
-229 DQVVEM
+229 DQVVEV
-235 DEDLMAVYLEQGD
+235 DEDLMTLYLEQGE

-254 LHAPF
+254 LHEPF

-278 GCGIKELLDIFVKL
+278 GAGLEDLLDTFTRL
-292 LPNPLEGNPEP
+292 LPNPTEGNPEP
-303 FLKGEGAAAVELH
+303 LLKGDGESVEELH
-316 AVPDPKQHVIA
+316 AIPDPQQHVVA

-332 VIDPFIGKLGIFRIH
+332 LIDPFIGKLGIFRIH
-347 QGTITKDSQLLI
+347 QGTITKDSQLFI
-359 GDNRKPFKVSHLFHM
+359 GDSRKPFKVSHLFQL
-374 HGKEHPEVTSGI
+374 HGKEHPEIATGI

-408 HHADEIRLRPLHFP
+408 HDEDKIHLQPLRFP

-437 EQKLSDTVHKLLE
+437 EQKLSDTLHKLLE
-450 EDPCLALEHNA
+450 EDPCLALEHNT
-461 HTKQTVLRGLSDL
+461 HTKETVLRGLSDL
-474 HLRLTLEKMQQRYNL
+474 HLRITLEKMQQRYNL
-489 QVETQ
+489 HVETK

-503 VSQNAEGHHRHKKQ
+503 IGQNAEGHHRHKKQ

-545 VVGGTIPTSFLP
+545 VVGGTIPTSLLP

-570 ALAGYPMQD
+570 AVAGYPMQD

-607 LDAVSKAKPIILE
+607 LDAVSKAKPIVLE
-620 PIVNLEVRTPGDC
+620 PIVNLEVRAPADC

-641 SSRRGRIAGTDAAP
+641 SSRRGRIAGTDAGP
-655 RGMSIIKAQV
+655 RGMSVINAQV

-678 SMTGGL
+678 SMTGGH
-684 GSYNVE
+684 GSYNIE
-690 LSHYDPAPSDIQ
+690 LSHYDPVPTDIQ
-702 QKLQTAHKKQQQD
+702 QKLQALYQKEKQES
-715 G
+715 

>member
-1 MTGGLRNP
+1 
-9 ACSCRLFVFT
+9 
-19 PNATPQKNA
+19 
-28 SEQEA
+28 

-42 IRNIALA
+42 IRNIALV
-49 GHGAAGK
+49 GHATAGK
-56 TMLVE
+56 TTLVE
-61 SILYHAGKLATPGA
+61 AILHHAGKLSAPGT

-86 PQEKAHQHSLDSAL
+86 PQEKTHQHSLDAAL
-100 VNLDYQGAHIN
+100 VHLDYQDTHIN

-125 LAVLP
+125 IAVLP

-139 NAQSGIEAVTQR
+139 NAQTGIEAVTQR
-151 LMERAVER
+151 MMERAAAR
-159 GQCRMIIVTKI
+159 RLCRMIVVNKI
-170 DAENLD
+170 DAENVD
-176 LPSLISQIQETFGR
+176 LPGLLDQIQETFGK

-196 LPANNG
+196 LPAKQG
-202 ASVVDCFFNPAGD
+202 ATVVDCFFNPSGD
-215 SDFSSVAATHSALI
+215 SDFSSVAAAHSALI
-229 DQVVEM
+229 DQVVEV
-235 DEDLMAVYLEQGD
+235 DEDLMTLYLEQGE

-254 LHAPF
+254 LHEPF

-278 GCGIKELLDIFVKL
+278 GAGLEDLLDTFTRL
-292 LPNPLEGNPEP
+292 LPNPTEGNPEP
-303 FLKGEGAAAVELH
+303 LLKGDGESVEELH
-316 AVPDPKQHVIA
+316 AIPDPQQHVVA

-332 VIDPFIGKLGIFRIH
+332 LIDPFIGKLGIFRIH
-347 QGTITKDSQLLI
+347 QGTITKDSQLFI
-359 GDNRKPFKVSHLFHM
+359 GDSRKPFKVSHLFQL
-374 HGKEHPEVTSGI
+374 HGKEHPEIATGI

-408 HHADEIRLRPLHFP
+408 HDEDKIHLQPLRFP

-437 EQKLSDTVHKLLE
+437 EQKLSDTLHKLLE
-450 EDPCLALEHNA
+450 EDPCLALEHNT
-461 HTKQTVLRGLSDL
+461 HTKETVLRGLSDL
-474 HLRLTLEKMQQRYNL
+474 HLRITLEKMQQRYNL
-489 QVETQ
+489 HVETK

-503 VSQNAEGHHRHKKQ
+503 IGQNAEGHHRHKKQ

-545 VVGGTIPTSFLP
+545 VVGGTIPTSLLP

-570 ALAGYPMQD
+570 AVAGYPMQD

-607 LDAVSKAKPIILE
+607 LDAVSKAKPIVLE
-620 PIVNLEVRTPGDC
+620 PIVNLEVRAPADC

-641 SSRRGRIAGTDAAP
+641 SSRRGRIAGTDAGP
-655 RGMSIIKAQV
+655 RGMSVINAQV

-678 SMTGGL
+678 SMTGGH
-684 GSYNVE
+684 GSYNIE
-690 LSHYDPAPSDIQ
+690 LSHYDPVPTDIQ
-702 QKLQTAHKKQQQD
+702 QKLQALYQKEKQES
-715 G
+715 

>member
-1 MTGGLRNP
+1 MI
-9 ACSCRLFVFT
+9 
-19 PNATPQKNA
+19 
-28 SEQEA
+28 
-33 MMVSYTTES
+33 SYTTES
-42 IRNIALA
+42 IRNIALT

-56 TMLVE
+56 TTLVE
-61 SILYHAGKLATPGA
+61 SILYHAGKLAALGA

-86 PQEKAHQHSLDSAL
+86 PQEKAHQHSLDAAL
-100 VNLDYQGAHIN
+100 VNFDYQGAHIN
-111 LIDTPGFPDFIGQA
+111 LIDTPGFTDFIGQA
-125 LAVLP
+125 IAVLP
-130 AVETVAVVI
+130 AVETVALVI
-139 NAQSGIEAVTQR
+139 NAQTGIEAMTQR
-151 LMERAVER
+151 MMERAAER
-159 GQCRMIIVTKI
+159 RQCRMIIINKI

-176 LPSLISQIQETFGR
+176 LPGLLSQIQDSFGK

-196 LPANNG
+196 LPANGG
-202 ASVVDCFFNPAGD
+202 AGVVDCFFNPAGD
-215 SDFSSVAATHSALI
+215 SDFSSVAAAHSALI

-248 DLQPEQ
+248 DLQPDQ

-278 GCGIKELLDIFVKL
+278 GAGVKELLKIFAKL

-303 FLKGEGAAAVELH
+303 LVKGDGAVIEEFPAI
-316 AVPDPKQHVIA
+316 PDPKQHAVA

-332 VIDPFIGKLGIFRIH
+332 LIDPFIGKLGIFRIH
-347 QGTITKDSQLLI
+347 QGSITRDSQLLI
-359 GDNRKPFKVSHLFHM
+359 GDGRKPFKVNHLFQL
-374 HGKEHPEVTSGI
+374 HGKEHPEIAIGI

-391 AVAKIDDIHRD
+391 AVAKVDEIHRD
-402 VVLHDS
+402 VVLHES
-408 HHADEIRLRPLHFP
+408 HDEDEIHLRPSRFP

-450 EDPCLALEHNA
+450 EDPCLALEHNT
-461 HTKQTVLRGLSDL
+461 HTKETVLRGLSDL
-474 HLRLTLEKMQQRYNL
+474 HLRLTLEKMQQRYNI
-489 QVETQ
+489 QVETK

-503 VSQNAEGHHRHKKQ
+503 IGQMAEGHHRHKKQ
-517 TGGAGQFGEVFMRIE
+517 TGGAGQFGEVYLRVE
-532 PLPRDAG
+532 PLPRNAG

-570 ALAGYPMQD
+570 VIAGYPVQD
-579 VRAIAY
+579 VRAIAT

-592 DSKEIAFVTA
+592 DSKEIAFITA

-607 LDAVSKAKPIILE
+607 FDAVAKARPLVLE
-620 PIVNLEVRTPGDC
+620 PIVNLEVRTPADC
-633 VGAITGDL
+633 VGGITGDL
-641 SSRRGRIAGTDAAP
+641 SSRRGRIAGTDAGP

-678 SMTGGL
+678 SMTGGH
-684 GSYNVE
+684 GSYSVE
-690 LSHYDPAPSDIQ
+690 LSHYDPVPGDIQ
-702 QKLQTAHKKQQQD
+702 QKLQAAYKKQQQE